1 MLGLGSVCLLVFG
14 ARSSALPISGA
25 KTTATSQLTISEMAT
40 TEKIEKVY
48 SPAELLAKPI
58 GTKLAIVTSVPISIG
73 AASVR

>member
-1 MLGLGSVCLLVFG
+1 M
-14 ARSSALPISGA
+14 SSALPISGA
-25 KTTATSQLTISEMAT
+25 KITATSQLMISEMAT

>member
-1 MLGLGSVCLLVFG
+1 M
-14 ARSSALPISGA
+14 PISGA
-25 KTTATSQLTISEMAT
+25 KITATSQLTISEMAT